1 MNLLNTS
8 FTKHTISIFGACAII
23 VLSTLT
29 GTATAADSSFDAAA
43 VKAKYCIRDYAYQ
56 PLPERG
62 YDYYKIADNAYFVH
76 DDFENQVFFVTDDGV
91 VVYDAKPDVT
101 PFLLKVVKEVTDKP
115 ITHVIYSHHH
125 RDHAEGMHLYPKS
138 AIKIANDETD
148 RLLKRANDPKRPLPD
163 VVWKDEYVLETGG
176 LRLELKDLPENWHS
190 QSDTLA
196 YAPQYN
202 ILMAIDTF
210 HADAAPWIHFGEA
223 SNPMYAFGL
232 PELLLEMYPDFDFMV
247 TGHERFPATP
257 EYLQQY
263 KELVEDM
270 KRIVFEVAQSP
281 AFHALAKET
290 MLRYRDGQEHWIYKE
305 NIMNAAKMCTA
316 KFIERWAGK
325 VRNVNL
331 NMEENFQMMFMQ
343 LAILN
348 P

>member
-1 MNLLNTS
+1 MRVS
-8 FTKHTISIFGACAII
+8 KKAVSIRVMSVLSVCCI
-23 VLSTLT
+23 VALSTL
-29 GTATAADSSFDAAA
+29 GGVAKAAQPAFDVEA

-76 DDFENQVFFVTDDGV
+76 DDFENQVFFVTEEGV

-101 PFLLKVVKEVTDKP
+101 PYLLEVVKEVTDKP

-125 RDHAEGMHLYPKS
+125 RDHAEGMYLYPKN
-138 AIKIANDETD
+138 AIKIANDETA

-163 VVWKDEYVLETGG
+163 IVWEDSYVLETGG

-196 YAPQYN
+196 YAPEQK

-223 SNPMYAFGL
+223 SNPMYAFQL
-232 PELLLEMYPDFDFMV
+232 PQILLDMYDFNFMV

-257 EYLQQY
+257 AYLQQY
-263 KELVEDM
+263 KELVDDM
-270 KRIVFEVAQSP
+270 KKIVFEVAQSE

-290 MLRYRDGQEHWIYKE
+290 ALRYRDGQEHWIYKE

>member
-1 MNLLNTS
+1 
-8 FTKHTISIFGACAII
+8 
-23 VLSTLT
+23 
-29 GTATAADSSFDAAA
+29 
-43 VKAKYCIRDYAYQ
+43 
-56 PLPERG
+56 
-62 YDYYKIADNAYFVH
+62 
-76 DDFENQVFFVTDDGV
+76 
-91 VVYDAKPDVT
+91 
-101 PFLLKVVKEVTDKP
+101 
-115 ITHVIYSHHH
+115 
-125 RDHAEGMHLYPKS
+125 
-138 AIKIANDETD
+138 
-148 RLLKRANDPKRPLPD
+148 
-163 VVWKDEYVLETGG
+163 
-176 LRLELKDLPENWHS
+176 
-190 QSDTLA
+190 
-196 YAPQYN
+196 
-202 ILMAIDTF
+202 MAIDSF

-232 PELLLEMYPDFDFMV
+232 PDLLLEMYPDFDFMV

-257 EYLQQY
+257 AYLKQY